1 MNGVLPRATIG
12 RPALRAALVSI
23 EISTLTFFWKMSASN
38 AFCAPAAPEPSS
50 ATSSASGW
58 PSTPPLALISSTA
71 SSADCT
77 TDGATTELAP
87 ERPTGT
93 PILMGSAAITGVMA
107 GAHAA
112 AAAKNGQKKREHL
125 ENPPS
130 VFLCP
135 KERGGYVKPSSHV
148 CLFFIQVLF

>member
-23 EISTLTFFWKMSASN
+23 EISTLTFFWKISASN

-50 ATSSASGW
+50 ATSSASGR
-58 PSTPPLALISSTA
+58 PSTPPYALISSTA

-93 PILMGSAAITGVMA
+93 PILIGSAAMA
-107 GAHAA
+107 GAIVAMAA
-112 AAAKNGQKKREHL
+112 REVISKRVRMDD
-125 ENPPS
+125 PPS
-130 VFLCP
+130 GVFEYQYQPRL
-135 KERGGYVKPSSHV
+135 
-148 CLFFIQVLF
+148 

>member
-1 MNGVLPRATIG
+1 MKGVLPRATIG
-12 RPALRAALVSI
+12 RPALGAALDSI
-23 EISTLTFFWKMSASN
+23 EISTLTFFWKISASN

-93 PILMGSAAITGVMA
+93 PILMGSAAVAGVMA
-107 GAHAA
+107 GAITAA
-112 AAAKNGQKKREHL
+112 TAREVRNKREL
-125 ENPPS
+125 MDYPPS
-130 VFLCP
+130 GCQCSNGRQYQPRLMSL
-135 KERGGYVKPSSHV
+135 PSISS
-148 CLFFIQVLF
+148 